1 MIPPSTDCHCHI
13 LPGLDDGATCLA
25 ESVLLARHQV
35 KWGFRKAVCTSHR
48 VGKYPNTPDDVKRAC
63 ALLVEELAKEGIP
76 LELEPSMEYRLI
88 PETWP
93 ETLEKG
99 WLLPWEGNHILME
112 LPIHKASRIGDI
124 VPEDEIRR
132 LLDMGYQPVLAHPE
146 RYLYL
151 DMERYLSFKEA
162 GVLFQRNIGSLEGLY
177 GEAVSV
183 RAEALLSEGL
193 YDIQGTDLHNERYAA
208 FFDSFGFKVPGGSSK
223 PCMTLRRNETGN
235 PFNQY

>member
-25 ESVLLARHQV
+25 ESVLLARYQV

-63 ALLVEELAKEGIP
+63 AFLVAALSQEGIP

-99 WLLPWEGNHILME
+99 WLLPWEGNHILIE

-132 LLDMGYQPVLAHPE
+132 LLDMGYQPILAHPE

>member
-1 MIPPSTDCHCHI
+1 MDPHLDCHCHI
-13 LPGLDDGATCLA
+13 LPGLDDGARSME
-25 ESVLLARHQV
+25 ESVSLARKQAG
-35 KWGFRKAVCTSHR
+35 WGFRKVVCTSHR
-48 VGKYPNTPDDVKRAC
+48 VGKYPNEPWQVIDAC
-63 ALLVEELAKEGIP
+63 GRLQEQLEKEGIP
-76 LELEPSMEYRLI
+76 LELTPSMEYRLI

-99 WLLPWEGNHILME
+99 WLLPWEGNHILIE

-151 DMERYLSFKEA
+151 DKERYLSLKEA
-162 GVLFQRNIGSLEGLY
+162 GALFQRNLGSLEGLY

-193 YDIQGTDLHNERYAA
+193 YDLLGTDLHNMQYAE
-208 FFDSFGFKVPGGSSK
+208 FFDSIFPWSW
-223 PCMTLRRNETGN
+223 
-235 PFNQY
+235 

>member
-1 MIPPSTDCHCHI
+1 MN
-13 LPGLDDGATCLA
+13 
-25 ESVLLARHQV
+25 ESVLLARYQV
-35 KWGFRKAVCTSHR
+35 KWGFRKVVCTSHR
-48 VGKYPNTPDDVKRAC
+48 VGKYPNVPDDVIRTC
-63 ALLVEELAKEGIP
+63 AALQEELVKQNVP
-76 LELEPSMEYRLI
+76 LELTPSMEYRLI

-99 WLLPWEGNHILME
+99 YLLPWEGNHILIE

-124 VPEDEIRR
+124 VPEEEIKR

-151 DMERYLSFKEA
+151 DMDRYHTFKEA

-183 RAEALLSEGL
+183 RAEALMADGL
-193 YDIQGTDLHNERYAA
+193 YDTQGTDLHNERYAQ
-208 FFDSFGFKVPGGSSK
+208 FFDSFGFKVD
-223 PCMTLRRNETGN
+223 
-235 PFNQY
+235 

>member
-1 MIPPSTDCHCHI
+1 MY
-13 LPGLDDGATCLA
+13 
-25 ESVLLARHQV
+25 ESVLLARYQV
-35 KWGFRKAVCTSHR
+35 KWGFMKAVCTSHR
-48 VGKYPNTPDDVKRAC
+48 VGKYPNVPDDVKRAC
-63 ALLVEELAKEGIP
+63 AALQEELVKQDIP
-76 LELEPSMEYRLI
+76 LELTPSMEYRLI

-99 WLLPWEGNHILME
+99 YLLPWEGNHILIE

-151 DMERYLSFKEA
+151 DMDRYHSFKDA

-177 GEAVSV
+177 GEAVSI
-183 RAEALLSEGL
+183 RAKELLSEGL
-193 YDIQGTDLHNERYAA
+193 YDTQGTDLHNERYAQ
-208 FFDSFGFKVPGGSSK
+208 FFDSFRFSV
-223 PCMTLRRNETGN
+223 M
-235 PFNQY
+235 

>member
-1 MIPPSTDCHCHI
+1 MIDPRTDCHCHI
-13 LPGLDDGATCLA
+13 LPLLDDGASCTH
-25 ESVLLARHQV
+25 ESVLLAKSQV

-48 VGKYPNTPDDVKRAC
+48 VGKYPNVPDDVIRTC
-63 ALLVEELAKEGIP
+63 EELQEELVKQNVP
-76 LELEPSMEYRLI
+76 LELTPSMEYRLI

-99 WLLPWEGNHILME
+99 YLLPWEGNHILIE
-112 LPIHKASRIGDI
+112 LPIHKASRIGNL

-151 DMERYLSFKEA
+151 DMDRYHSFKDA

-183 RAEALLSEGL
+183 RTEALMAEGM
-193 YDIQGTDLHNERYAA
+193 YDLQGTDLHNERYAQ
-208 FFDSFGFKVPGGSSK
+208 FFNSFGFCV
-223 PCMTLRRNETGN
+223 L
-235 PFNQY
+235 

>member
-1 MIPPSTDCHCHI
+1 MISPHTDCHCHI
-13 LPGLDDGATCLA
+13 LPGLDDGATCVA
-25 ESVLLARHQV
+25 ESAILARHQV

-48 VGKYPNTPDDVKRAC
+48 VRKYPNTPDDVMMAC
-63 ALLVEELAKEGIP
+63 DLLREELSKQSIA

-99 WLLPWEGNHILME
+99 WLLPWEGNHILIE
-112 LPIHKASRIGDI
+112 LPIHNASKIGDI
-124 VPEDEIRR
+124 VPEDEIKR

-151 DMERYLSFKEA
+151 DMERYLSLKEA
-162 GVLFQRNIGSLEGLY
+162 GALFQRNIGAIEGLY

-183 RAEALLSEGL
+183 RAEALLSEGM
-193 YDIQGTDLHNERYAA
+193 YDQLGSDLHNERYAA
-208 FFDSFGFKVPGGSSK
+208 FFDSFGFNVS
-223 PCMTLRRNETGN
+223 
-235 PFNQY
+235 Q